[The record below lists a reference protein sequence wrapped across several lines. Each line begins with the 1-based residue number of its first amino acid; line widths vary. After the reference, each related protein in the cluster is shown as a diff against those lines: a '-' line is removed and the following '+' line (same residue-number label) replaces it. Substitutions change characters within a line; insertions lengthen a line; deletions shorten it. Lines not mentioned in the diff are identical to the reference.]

1 MLKFYNIPLLTAGG
15 FAKDFTEPKRMED
28 SDYYL
33 LTKTGFSYN
42 DTLKIITKFFDRYA
56 RLYVCFC

>member
-15 FAKDFTEPKRMED
+15 FAKEFTEPKRNFTD
-28 SDYYL
+28 DYYL

-42 DTLKIITKFFDRYA
+42 DTLKAVTKFFDRYTK
-56 RLYVCFC
+56 L

>member
-15 FAKDFTEPKRMED
+15 FAKEFTEPKRRIAKD

-42 DTLKIITKFFDRYA
+42 DTLKVVTKFFDRYTK
-56 RLYVCFC
+56 L